1 MFVIV
6 ATIVEYSI
14 KRRARKKGIKPSSPR
29 GEGVLAKGTEVFISS
44 TKEVTLHK
52 QSVSRIFTV
61 TNEVYEIIDYIE
73 NIY

>member
-1 MFVIV
+1 MFEII
-6 ATIVEYSI
+6 ATIIEYNI
-14 KRRARKKGIKPSSPR
+14 RRRARKKGIKPSPR

-61 TNEVYEIIDYIE
+61 NNEIYEIIDYIE